1 MKEKYL
7 RKGLDVA
14 LEIMSD
20 REVEEGNKRME
31 EE

>member
-20 REVEEGNKRME
+20 REVEEWNKRME